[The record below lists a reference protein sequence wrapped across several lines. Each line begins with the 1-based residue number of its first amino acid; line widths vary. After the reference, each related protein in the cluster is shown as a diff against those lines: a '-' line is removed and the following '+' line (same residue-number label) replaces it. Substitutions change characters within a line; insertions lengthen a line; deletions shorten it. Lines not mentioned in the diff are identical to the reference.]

1 MPNKMLILL
10 QSLISC
16 FLKTPRWT
24 GEQQWVQLRDS
35 GEATPRYVPKSPLSA
50 EPQKLLPKPVGSS
63 VLIFFVPRIRPMKT
77 VSTDQVFSRFP
88 SGLWRGF
95 LSTFFPLFFPP
106 VLQILSP
113 SMPLLT
119 KYWSDHHLSISE
131 GCAWNHLA
139 KIGTQIHVAGTLCY
153 AYSVKSDWDLSPAK
167 IHDA

>member
-35 GEATPRYVPKSPLSA
+35 GEATPQYVPKSPLSA

-77 VSTDQVFSRFP
+77 VSTDQVFSRF
-88 SGLWRGF
+88 SGRLWRGF
-95 LSTFFPLFFPP
+95 LGTFFPLLFPP
-106 VLQILSP
+106 VLQLLSP
-113 SMPLLT
+113 GTWAQPKSMHDAWLQDIMKLRL
-119 KYWSDHHLSISE
+119 WSLI
-131 GCAWNHLA
+131 A
-139 KIGTQIHVAGTLCY
+139 KIQLETQQ
-153 AYSVKSDWDLSPAK
+153 
-167 IHDA
+167 